1 MKKLTDLSSRL
12 SADPNARAK
21 IIFQTYPTGYRLHKH
36 SFFEF
41 SFAIRGECVQTIN
54 GEPSPFRAG
63 DISLITPA
71 VLHEFIPIDGAEPLT
86 MYTLSF
92 TPDPIR
98 PEFWAH
104 IPAQSLPINAT
115 LDEETFSAMRR
126 TFEKLH
132 KRAEREKLLFDL
144 FTQTAIEWI
153 ILNLIELPSMTHTL
167 DYMKI
172 RPALIYLQNNFSD
185 PITLA
190 EVASVAYFSREY
202 FSGLFRRTMGISF
215 QDYLLRLRYDYAADL
230 LSLTDLT
237 VSEIAEQS
245 GFRTLSYFIRVFTRL
260 SGSSPSQF
268 RKRKKIELQEQRTN
282 YLSMQGHKS
291 KKHRDIS

>member
-1 MKKLTDLSSRL
+1 MKKMVDLSTRL

-21 IIFQTYPTGYRLHKH
+21 ISYAEYPAGYRLHKH

-41 SFAIRGECVQTIN
+41 SFATKGECIQTIN
-54 GEPSPFRAG
+54 GEPAPFRAG

-71 VLHEFIPIDGAEPLT
+71 SLHEFIPVEGAEPVKI
-86 MYTLSF
+86 YTLSF

-104 IPAQSLPINAT
+104 IPAQSLPINVT

-126 TFEKLH
+126 TFAKLYN
-132 KRAEREKLLFDL
+132 RAEKEKLLFDL

-153 ILNLIELPSMTHTL
+153 ILNIVDLPGTTHAP

-172 RPALIYLQNNFSD
+172 RPALIYLQNNFSE
-185 PITLA
+185 PITLE
-190 EVASVAYFSREY
+190 EVANAAYFSREY
-202 FSGLFRRTMGISF
+202 FSSLFRRTMGIPF
-215 QDYLLRLRYDYAADL
+215 QDYLLRMRFDYAAQL
-230 LSLTDLT
+230 LALTNLT
-237 VSEIAEQS
+237 VTEISEQS

-260 SGSSPSQF
+260 SGCSPSQF
-268 RKRKKIELQEQRTN
+268 RKMRQLENRPLARTET
-282 YLSMQGHKS
+282 L
-291 KKHRDIS
+291 

>member
-1 MKKLTDLSSRL
+1 MKKMTDLSARL

-21 IIFQTYPTGYRLHKH
+21 IIFSTYPTGYRLHKH

-41 SFAIRGECVQTIN
+41 SFATEGECIQTIN

-71 VLHEFIPIDGAEPLT
+71 VLHEFIPIDGKEPLK

-126 TFEKLH
+126 TFAKLY
-132 KRAEREKLLFDL
+132 KRAEKEKLPFDI
-144 FTQTAIEWI
+144 FAQTAIEWI
-153 ILNLIELPSMTHTL
+153 ILNIVELPHMAHTP

-172 RPALIYLQNNFSD
+172 RPALIYMQNNFSD
-185 PITLA
+185 TISLA
-190 EVASVAYFSREY
+190 EVANAVYFSREY
-202 FSGLFRRTMGISF
+202 FSTLFRRTVGISF
-215 QDYLLRLRYDYAADL
+215 QDYLLRLRFDYAADL
-230 LSLTDLT
+230 LALTDLT

-245 GFRTLSYFIRVFTRL
+245 GFRTLSCFIRVFTRL
-260 SGSSPSQF
+260 AGCPPSKF
-268 RKRKKIELQEQRTN
+268 RNFKKIALEEQKQA
-282 YLSMQGHKS
+282 YIS
-291 KKHRDIS
+291 KMNAGQ

>member
-12 SADPNARAK
+12 SADPSARAK
-21 IIFQTYPTGYRLHKH
+21 IIYKDYPEGYRLHRH

-41 SFAIRGECVQTIN
+41 SFATRGECIQTIN

-63 DISLITPA
+63 DISLVTPA
-71 VLHEFIPIDGAEPLT
+71 VLHEFIPIDDVEPIT

-92 TPDPIR
+92 SPDPIR

-104 IPAQSLPINAT
+104 IPAQSFPINT
-115 LDEETFSAMRR
+115 SLDEETFSAMRR
-126 TFEKLH
+126 TFQKLH
-132 KRAEREKLLFDL
+132 KRAETEKLPFDL

-153 ILNLIELPSMTHTL
+153 ILNLMELPNLTHTP

-172 RPALIYLQNNFSD
+172 RPALIYIQNNFSE

-190 EVASVAYFSREY
+190 EVAAAAYFSREY
-202 FSGLFRRTMGISF
+202 FSGLFRRTMGIPF
-215 QDYLLRLRYDYAADL
+215 QDYLLRLRFDYAADL

-237 VSEIAEQS
+237 VSEVAEQA

-260 SGSSPSQF
+260 SGLSPSQF
-268 RKRKKIELQEQRTN
+268 RKQAKENQEAEAKQA
-282 YLSMQGHKS
+282 MK
-291 KKHRDIS
+291 